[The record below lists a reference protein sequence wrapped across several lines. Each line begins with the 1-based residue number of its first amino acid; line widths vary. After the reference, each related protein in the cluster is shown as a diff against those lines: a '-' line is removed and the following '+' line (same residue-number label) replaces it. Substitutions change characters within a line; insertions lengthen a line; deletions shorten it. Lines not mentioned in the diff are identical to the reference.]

1 MNACSSA
8 GVLVGAIVSLT
19 VMSAAHAGEF
29 PPPWSPNP
37 SFPETRQVWRFDNPT
52 NPYAPNNFE
61 NPNGIPQILFPAPE
75 WLPNNPEAPNLPPG
89 SGVLCMDGS
98 VPLTLIIPNYN
109 LSMQKQIWVSIKYSS
124 PPAGAGLPRV
134 IGIDGVDGTSGFQK
148 NVPTPSPVPG
158 MPGVSEISYLWNMPT
173 CATFIIT
180 IDVPIGIPGSAT
192 YIEQLYIH
200 TRCVPT
206 PGAVAL
212 LAFGGLIAA
221 RRRR

>member
-1 MNACSSA
+1 MNASSCT
-8 GVLVGAIVSLT
+8 GMLTSAIVSLA
-19 VMSAAHAGEF
+19 VVSAANAGEF
-29 PPPWSPNP
+29 PPPWTPNP
-37 SFPETRQVWRFDNPT
+37 AFPETRQVWRFDSPS
-52 NPYAPNNFE
+52 NPYAPSSFE

-89 SGVLCMDGS
+89 TGVICMDGS

-109 LSMQKQIWVSIKYSS
+109 LSMQKQIWISIKYSS
-124 PPAGAGLPRV
+124 PPAGAGLPRIIDIV
-134 IGIDGVDGTSGFQK
+134 GIDGSVGVQK

-173 CATFIIT
+173 CATFQIT
-180 IDVPIGIPGSAT
+180 IDVSIGIPGAAT

-212 LAFGGLIAA
+212 LAIGGLITV